1 MKFQAGTSSPY
12 TPVTEDT
19 TAHTFV
25 SRSVTPS
32 QPLEFTVSGS
42 GQLPRDQATQSDGGG
57 ASGAADASA
66 TGANGGSAA
75 ADTRPGGGLGNPID
89 PEGSNDPWAK
99 YKWWILGGLG
109 LAMAAGA
116 GVMLKGNPT
125 QAADQ
130 AAQPIAVPVAAG
142 GASALLASLKEE
154 LFAVETDRLQGKL
167 GETEYAEQKA
177 ALETVLRRALA
188 RNEKGVGAS

>member
-1 MKFQAGTSSPY
+1 
-12 TPVTEDT
+12 
-19 TAHTFV
+19 
-25 SRSVTPS
+25 
-32 QPLEFTVSGS
+32 
-42 GQLPRDQATQSDGGG
+42 
-57 ASGAADASA
+57 
-66 TGANGGSAA
+66 
-75 ADTRPGGGLGNPID
+75 
-89 PEGSNDPWAK
+89 
-99 YKWWILGGLG
+99 
-109 LAMAAGA
+109 MAAGA

-125 QAADQ
+125 QAGDQ